1 MSILAHSS
9 SHGSRSRARGCGAR
23 SLASDQAYRRSDHR
37 GYVGHHR
44 ILLVPFARSLGG
56 LYGLFVLPPAC
67 QAFSVLA
74 RPAASERH
82 GTHFRRYHS
91 HHSHPALA
99 DTSVS
104 LCRVFGRVQQ
114 AHVWF
119 MACSRMVH
127 HHRFS
132 RSSRSNFAM
141 NETPNHAL
149 QRTATAVTARA
160 STAAFPPTMHGP
172 RQPPPSLSLGS
183 LGDCPDP
190 LGNLP
195 EKRDF
200 PSLR

>member
-23 SLASDQAYRRSDHR
+23 SLASDQAYRRRDHR

-56 LYGLFVLPPAC
+56 FYGLFVVPPAC

-82 GTHFRRYHS
+82 GAHFRRYHS

-119 MACSRMVH
+119 MAFSRMVH

-132 RSSRSNFAM
+132 RSTRSNFAM

-149 QRTATAVTARA
+149 QRTATAVTACAPDRRHLSA
-160 STAAFPPTMHGP
+160 HRHRP

-183 LGDCPDP
+183 LGVATHVPR
-190 LGNLP
+190 N
-195 EKRDF
+195 ESQESRK
-200 PSLR
+200 